1 MLPSTGQRIS
11 LALLSATLV
20 FLLVMNMDI
29 NVFRPEAWKRNKEPA
44 PLKMESAKLERKN
57 SKPGGKKSKLE
68 KQLFFPGLETSRAPF
83 IHTNKLDTYQPKT
96 NIVFIKT
103 FKTAGSTL
111 TNILSRFAMKHN
123 LSIHG
128 HEGCLYPEL
137 FYRECPLRDLKLN
150 YSTLGKSNM
159 ISEHI
164 SYNRLIL
171 SDIMPNDTVYVTQL
185 RHPLAQLFSRLNFR
199 GYSKV
204 VDPIK
209 RYRSLKDFGAS
220 TTEYKHHIWDPWR
233 QLNIPHN
240 VTQQQFEF
248 FLTQV
253 ENEFDLVTITEQFD
267 LSLLL
272 LRRKLCWDISDMIY
286 VKLKTAN
293 YDLNNNSALLN
304 ESNKEIFN
312 KRYQIAN
319 PNAYNLY
326 SHFNR
331 TLTNLIIQEGPDL
344 QQELIFFQNL
354 RQNVS
359 KYCSKYIQKIALNL
373 TNVSFHLPF
382 SDVLQIPSSKWGKAH
397 TVDPVDCAM
406 MKLHRMTFQDISA
419 AKFLNKDLILKRTG
433 NVADEKKKIYYFSL
447 TEPVHPKYGIPL
459 PVLKHA
465 QAYDLN
471 EGVFPRG
478 RTFQMVLKAQ
488 ARKGQNN
495 KM

>member
-11 LALLSATLV
+11 VVLLSATLL
-20 FLLVMNMDI
+20 FILVVNMDI
-29 NVFRPEAWKRNKEPA
+29 KVFGPEARKYNKEPV
-44 PLKMESAKLERKN
+44 PFKIESSKPQRKN
-57 SKPGGKKSKLE
+57 SKPGGKKSKLG
-68 KQLFFPGLETSRAPF
+68 KQFSPPGPQTSKAPLTQTSR
-83 IHTNKLDTYQPKT
+83 LDPCQPKT

-128 HEGCLYPEL
+128 HEGCLHKEL
-137 FYRECPLRDLKLN
+137 FYQECPLKDLKLN
-150 YSTLGKSNM
+150 YSTLGKSNI

-164 SYNRLIL
+164 FYSRSIL
-171 SDIMPNDTVYVTQL
+171 SDLMPNDTTYVTQL
-185 RHPLAQLFSRLNFR
+185 RQPLAQLISRLNFR
-199 GYSKV
+199 GYSNV
-204 VDPIK
+204 VNPIEK
-209 RYRSLKDFGAS
+209 YRNLKDFGAS
-220 TTEYKHHIWDPWR
+220 TEYKHQMWDPWR

-240 VTQQQFEF
+240 VTPQQFKS

-272 LRRKLCWDISDMIY
+272 FRRKLCWDISDMIY

-293 YDLNNNSALLN
+293 YKLTNNSALLN
-304 ESNKEIFN
+304 ESNKQIFN
-312 KRYQIAN
+312 QRYQIAN
-319 PNAYNLY
+319 PNAYKLY
-326 SHFNR
+326 KYFNK
-331 TLTNLIIQEGPDL
+331 TLSNRIIQKGPDL
-344 QQELIFFQNL
+344 QQELIFFQKL

-359 KYCSKYIQKIALNL
+359 KYCSKYIQKIAWNSA
-373 TNVSFHLPF
+373 NVSFHFPF
-382 SDVLQIPSSKWGKAH
+382 SDVLRIPASKWGKAH
-397 TVDPVDCAM
+397 IVDPVDCAI

-419 AKFLNKDLILKRTG
+419 AKILNRDLLLKRAG
-433 NVADEKKKIYYFSL
+433 NVTDKKKKTYYLSL

-465 QAYDLN
+465 HAYDLN

-478 RTFQMVLKAQ
+478 KRFQIMLKAQ
-488 ARKGQNN
+488 ARKGKNV
-495 KM
+495 